1 MTVPKFAAVG
11 ALALTGLKMLLT
23 YVTCRVLKRKWFPTD
38 SNLSM
43 SLHRRAMALN
53 GVAISSTPL
62 AVAMVVS
69 S

>member
-1 MTVPKFAAVG
+1 MTVRKFKAAG

-23 YVTCRVLKRKWFPTD
+23 YVTCRVFNFKWLPTD

-43 SLHRRAMALN
+43 SLHHRAMSLK